1 MPGGEERLHWGPVR
15 PPAHIAHRPLATAS
29 RRGRQWRASFAGVIY
44 GGVAGLLL
52 GATLWMV
59 LGLQD
64 LTGAGSLM
72 LAPAADPMGVQPPQ
86 CTSLAIDRRR
96 GHTTAEPCPGHVLP
110 QREAA
115 AAASG
120 DRRLP

>member
-1 MPGGEERLHWGPVR
+1 
-15 PPAHIAHRPLATAS
+15 
-29 RRGRQWRASFAGVIY
+29 
-44 GGVAGLLL
+44 LLL

-64 LTGAGSLM
+64 LTGAGSIM

-96 GHTTAEPCPGHVLP
+96 GHTTAEPCPGHMLP
-110 QREAA
+110 LREAA